1 MSKKWA
7 NENFATV
14 PQNWDAGQET
24 FSATNAMGT
33 GPFEITLREPNTKT
47 VFKKNKKWWGT
58 VEHNLDEIQLS
69 WEEDSKID
77 EDNLHTESTKIP
89 SLHAKYYRILNNILL
104 MKKLEENK
112 FKQIKKEK
120 WQYYTGKA
128 DPEVYIEKPFDHKV
142 LRQDVDKYMD
152 SDEDLIK
159 VLNKIDY
166 FQVMLT
172 YLDSILKSINN
183 RTFQIKNSIEWQKF
197 IRGYD

>member
-1 MSKKWA
+1 M
-7 NENFATV
+7 
-14 PQNWDAGQET
+14 
-24 FSATNAMGT
+24 
-33 GPFEITLREPNTKT
+33 
-47 VFKKNKKWWGT
+47 
-58 VEHNLDEIQLS
+58 NLDEIQLS

-77 EDNLHTESTKIP
+77 EDNLHSESTKIP

-112 FKQIKKEK
+112 FKQLKKTK

-152 SDEDLIK
+152 SDDDLIK
-159 VLNKIDY
+159 ILNKIDY
-166 FQVMLT
+166 FQVMLN
-172 YLDSILKSINN
+172 YLDSILKTINN